1 MNDTTNIIMKRF
13 LCGYC
18 NCIFLADRT
27 SYKIVH
33 INEFEY
39 KYECHCPY
47 CRRVTEQVIGTT
59 LKTVSFEKPKKSEK
73 KRKKS

>member
-1 MNDTTNIIMKRF
+1 MDNVINVVMKRF
-13 LCGYC
+13 LCDYC

-33 INEFEY
+33 IDEFEY
-39 KYECHCPY
+39 KYECRCPY

-59 LKTVSFEKPKKSEK
+59 IKKIDFK
-73 KRKKS
+73 K